1 MLSRTRK
8 VNRAVKHIKNKYGYP
23 LCTLKD
29 DVYTADQ
36 MIGSEILHGYPVT
49 HYSVVD
55 HPELVIKRATSTET
69 TLSSL
74 GKAYADMYVW
84 IKMTKDRKFAR
95 ICSDENLKPQAF
107 LVEAV
112 EAVEAVKGGSLCEAP
127 TYRMGKQ
134 IGIKEQMEQSEDSLY
149 VDFNNKDIIIKKITG
164 GGSPYSKS
172 NKPADIGKVYVDIYT
187 EIKLTMKAATLGVG
201 PRILYS
207 KICSDKNLKPV
218 GYLVMERIN
227 GVYLQKEEIVQNALE
242 IHRLIDILYDNRIE
256 HGDLHNRNILFGS
269 TPSNPKPRIWIIDY
283 GDAYVMKPSQTERRY
298 VVSYISEV
306 RNNAPLESIYI

>member
-8 VNRAVKHIKNKYGYP
+8 VKHQKNKYGYP

-36 MIGSEILHGYPVT
+36 MIGSETLHGYPVT

-55 HPELVIKRATSTET
+55 HPELVIKKALSKPTES

-84 IKMTKDRKFAR
+84 INMTKDRKFAR
-95 ICSDENLKPQAF
+95 ICSDENLKPQAYI
-107 LVEAV
+107 VTAAAKAESI
-112 EAVEAVKGGSLCEAP
+112 KGGALCEAP
-127 TYRMGKQ
+127 VYRMGKQ

-149 VDFNNKDIIIKKITG
+149 VDFNNRDIIIKKITG

-172 NKPADIGKVYVDIYT
+172 NKPSDIAKIYVDIYT
-187 EIKLTMKAATLGVG
+187 EIKLTTKAAALGVG

-227 GVYLQKEEIVQNALE
+227 GAYLQKDQIVQNALE
-242 IHRLIDILYDNRIE
+242 IRTLIDNLYDARIE
-256 HGDLHNRNILFGS
+256 HGDLHNRNIMMGT
-269 TPSNPKPRIWIIDY
+269 TPSNPEIRIWIIDY
-283 GDAYVMKPSQTERRY
+283 GDAYLMKPSQTTRRY
-298 VVSYISEV
+298 VVSYMSETH
-306 RNNAPLESIYI
+306 NNAPLEAIYL

>member
-8 VNRAVKHIKNKYGYP
+8 VKHQKNKYGYP

-36 MIGSEILHGYPVT
+36 IIGSEILHGYPVT

-55 HPELVIKRATSTET
+55 HPEVVIKKATCKPTEST
-69 TLSSL
+69 LISL
-74 GKAYADMYVW
+74 GKAYADMYAW
-84 IKMTKDRKFAR
+84 IHMTKDRKFAR
-95 ICSDENLKPQAF
+95 ICSDENLKPQAY
-107 LVEAV
+107 LVTTA
-112 EAVEAVKGGSLCEAP
+112 AAPVKGGALCEAP
-127 TYRMGKQ
+127 IYRMGKQ
-134 IGIKEQMEQSEDSLY
+134 IGVKEQMEQSEDSLY
-149 VDFNNKDIIIKKITG
+149 VDFNNRNIIIKKITG

-172 NKPADIGKVYVDIYT
+172 NKPSDIAKIYVDIYT

-227 GVYLQKEEIVQNALE
+227 GTYLRKNQIEQNALE
-242 IHRLIDILYDNRIE
+242 IRTLIDNLYDARIE
-256 HGDLHNRNILFGS
+256 HGDLHNRNILIGS
-269 TPSNPKPRIWIIDY
+269 TPSNPEIRIWIIDY
-283 GDAYVMKPSQTERRY
+283 GDAYLMKPSQTERRY
-298 VVSYISEV
+298 VVSYMSEI
-306 RNNAPLESIYI
+306 RNNAPLEAIYL

>member
-1 MLSRTRK
+1 MPSRTRK
-8 VNRAVKHIKNKYGYP
+8 VKHQKNKYGYP

-36 MIGSEILHGYPVT
+36 MIGSETLHGYPVT

-55 HPELVIKRATSTET
+55 HPELVIKKAISTET

-84 IKMTKDRKFAR
+84 INMAKDRKFAR
-95 ICSDENLKPQAF
+95 ICSDENLKPQAY
-107 LVEAV
+107 LVTAV
-112 EAVEAVKGGSLCEAP
+112 AAIKGGALCQAP
-127 TYRMGKQ
+127 AYRMGKQ
-134 IGIKEQMEQSEDSLY
+134 IGVKEQMEQSEDSLY
-149 VDFNNKDIIIKKITG
+149 VDYNNRDIIIKKITG

-172 NKPADIGKVYVDIYT
+172 NKPSDIGKIYVDIYT

-227 GVYLQKEEIVQNALE
+227 GTYLRKNQIVQNALE
-242 IHRLIDILYDNRIE
+242 IRTLIDNLYDARIE
-256 HGDLHNRNILFGS
+256 HGDLHNRNILIGT

-283 GDAYVMKPSQTERRY
+283 GDAYLMKPSQTTRRY
-298 VVSYISEV
+298 VVSYMSEI
-306 RNNAPLESIYI
+306 RNNAPLEAIYL